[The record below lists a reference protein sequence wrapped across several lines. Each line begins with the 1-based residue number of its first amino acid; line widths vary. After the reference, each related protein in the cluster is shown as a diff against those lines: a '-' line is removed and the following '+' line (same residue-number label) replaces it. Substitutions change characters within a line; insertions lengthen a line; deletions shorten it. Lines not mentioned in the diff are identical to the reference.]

1 MHKMAFINYLD
12 NGATSFP
19 KPSAVVREVQK
30 CMTEYCG
37 NPGRGS
43 HRMALTASEK
53 LYEAR
58 SLITRL
64 VSAPAEDRVA
74 FTLNATYAINMA
86 MTGLIKKGT
95 HILISDLEHNSVLR
109 PAEHLKRISGVS
121 YDVFSTKGDVCENI
135 SRLLRRDT
143 SVLVCTHA
151 SNITNKTLPIEK
163 IGDMLR
169 GTGILFMVD
178 ASQSAGSRKINME
191 SAGIDVL
198 CAPAH
203 KGLLGPQGIGFA
215 AFSERA
221 VPSPFVYGGSGAH
234 SRELD
239 MPPFLPDRLEAGTLP
254 TPAAAGLCEGIK
266 FILDMGEDKIFE
278 RECDVIHRISKVFE
292 NDRRISVYSEGEG
305 SIWLFNIRGVPSQ
318 VTAKLLD
325 REGVCVR
332 PGLHCAPLAH
342 KTLGTPED
350 GAVRVSAG
358 PLTEMWQAEHFNASL
373 KRVLA
378 VL

>member
-1 MHKMAFINYLD
+1 MIYLD
-12 NGATSFP
+12 NAATSFP
-19 KPSAVVREVQK
+19 KPPSVVREVQR

-43 HRMALTASEK
+43 HKMALAAAEK
-53 LYEAR
+53 IFETR
-58 SLITRL
+58 SLAARL
-64 VSAPAEDRVA
+64 ISAPEEERIV
-74 FTLNATYAINMA
+74 FTMNATYALNMA
-86 MTGLIKKGT
+86 MTGLIKQGS

-109 PAEHLKRISGVS
+109 PAEHLKRTKGVS

-135 SRLLRRDT
+135 RRLIRKNT
-143 SVLVCTHA
+143 TAVVCTHA
-151 SNITNKTLPIEK
+151 SNITNVCLPIEK
-163 IGDMLR
+163 IGAMLS
-169 GTGILFMVD
+169 GTDILFIVD
-178 ASQSAGSRKINME
+178 ASQSLGGRKIDME
-191 SAGIDVL
+191 RAGIDVL
-198 CAPAH
+198 CATGH

-221 VPSPFVYGGSGAH
+221 MPSPFVYGGSGAR

-239 MPPFLPDRLEAGTLP
+239 MPELLPDRLEAGTLP

-266 FILDMGEDKIFE
+266 YVLEMGEERIFQ
-278 RECDVIHRISKVFE
+278 RESDIVKRIHKAFE
-292 NDRRISVYSEGEG
+292 NDRRISIYSEGEG
-305 SIWLFNIRGVPSQ
+305 AVLLFNIRGVPSQ

-342 KTLGTPED
+342 NTLGTPED

-358 PLTEMWQAEHFNASL
+358 PLTERWQAEHFNAAL
-373 KRVLA
+373 RRVLER
-378 VL
+378 L